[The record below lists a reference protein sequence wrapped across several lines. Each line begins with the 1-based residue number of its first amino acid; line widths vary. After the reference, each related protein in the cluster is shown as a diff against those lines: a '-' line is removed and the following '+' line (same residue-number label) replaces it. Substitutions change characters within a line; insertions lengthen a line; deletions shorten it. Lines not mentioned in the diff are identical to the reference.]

1 MHGNLKKKLAH
12 LLTTELKT
20 VDGSSSVFADEKED
34 IEPGWPSAYYDPMT
48 KCRWRITSIENV
60 QADRENQYSPPV
72 SIRTKTTSGDKP
84 GKLPAPDGK
93 KLIRRIGFRSNGCSC
108 QQLVCGCC
116 LGINLEQFNF
126 NREGCMNFTYYPQ
139 DFAVGMDVYMNENNV
154 FSNAFSAK
162 NPPPLCI
169 PIPIPYIPIDIQACA
184 RLYDIYTPGANL
196 HMCLDFETRI
206 EGGHCWCC
214 ILTACLL
221 IWYTCMFMTGVAGV
235 KPGEE
240 NGGITTSSTTG
251 PPGIEDV
258 YDEVTE
264 VKHKGEERKEF
275 SKVSI

>member
-1 MHGNLKKKLAH
+1 MRVCILLVTICVVFFNFAALKG
-12 LLTTELKT
+12 E
-20 VDGSSSVFADEKED
+20 
-34 IEPGWPSAYYDPMT
+34 
-48 KCRWRITSIENV
+48 
-60 QADRENQYSPPV
+60 
-72 SIRTKTTSGDKP
+72 KP
-84 GKLPAPDGK
+84 GKFPLIPTSSGEKLGKLPLTPDTK

-108 QQLVCGCC
+108 QQLICGCC

-206 EGGHCWCC
+206 EGG
-214 ILTACLL
+214 TLL
-221 IWYTCMFMTGVAGV
+221 VLHFDCMRMGLDGVAGV
-235 KPGEE
+235 KPGVE
-240 NGGITTSSTTG
+240 NAGITTSSTMG
-251 PPGIEDV
+251 PPGEEDV

-264 VKHKGEERKEF
+264 IKTDHKQKGRDLDE
-275 SKVSI
+275 VVM

>member
-1 MHGNLKKKLAH
+1 MRVCIIL
-12 LLTTELKT
+12 
-20 VDGSSSVFADEKED
+20 VFASAVFGGFIKLKDEEED
-34 IEPGWPSAYYDPMT
+34 IESGWPSAYYDPMT
-48 KCRWRITSIENV
+48 KRRWRITSIENV
-60 QADRENQYSPPV
+60 RADGGNQYAASA
-72 SIRTKTTSGDKP
+72 STKTKTTSGDKP
-84 GKLPAPDGK
+84 GKLPGPDGK

-206 EGGHCWCC
+206 EGG
-214 ILTACLL
+214 TLL
-221 IWYTCMFMTGVAGV
+221 VLHFDCMRMGLDGVAGV
-235 KPGEE
+235 KPGVE
-240 NGGITTSSTTG
+240 NAGITTSSTTG

-264 VKHKGEERKEF
+264 IKKKGEKGKEF
-275 SKVSI
+275 DEISI